1 MMRKIRYD
9 KKDHW
14 RIELIGVPKR
24 ENIQIH
30 IGNTTIRNPKG
41 EKNEGCVLVG
51 TSVSLAGCRVND
63 SAIAYGKM
71 KTACYFLVANKLK
84 FLFSKN

>member
-71 KTACYFLVANKLK
+71 KTASYFSSGQQIKVS
-84 FLFSKN
+84 FQ